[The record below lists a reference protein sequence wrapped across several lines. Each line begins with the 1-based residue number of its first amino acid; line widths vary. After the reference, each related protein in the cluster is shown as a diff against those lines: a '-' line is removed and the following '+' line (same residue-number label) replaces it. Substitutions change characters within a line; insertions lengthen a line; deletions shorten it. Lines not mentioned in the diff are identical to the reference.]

1 MPNVSG
7 RVGRVGFWLF
17 LTFHGLYALTTSG
30 NALRVPD
37 EFEVYFQTEHLAD
50 AGDLSVPQT
59 LAIRQPVVVGGK
71 VVGTQPILFG
81 KIGRD
86 GKPYAPYGPLAAVL
100 ALPHHVAGRA
110 LAAMAGVPRR
120 QVPQGQTWVFIVG
133 GVTML
138 TSATG
143 AALAVAGFYHAAL
156 ALGTSAPLALTLS
169 LLLGGASVLWPYGT
183 TLYSESWQA
192 AAFVWAAALLLQA
205 RAGASRAAAR
215 VAVAALLLTVAGLTK
230 VTSLVFAPAFVLAAV
245 ADRSLTVRGRAQVAA
260 ALAGG
265 IVLAVAIHVVWNLSR
280 FGAPFDFGYDWAET
294 IPQPP
299 PRTFLASDVARG
311 LVVLL
316 LTPGKSIF
324 LWAPL
329 LVLAAVDAP
338 RFWREHR
345 AVAIGL
351 GAALLVGL
359 VFYAAYL
366 FPEGGYSHGPRNL
379 VPIVPLLALAA
390 GGVAARQ
397 WPWTAIAACAV
408 VGLALA
414 APAVSVSFLED
425 QALGIGPN
433 GQQRSTYYEIVPP
446 APGRPSNRY
455 RVDYVPFVTATR
467 AAGWLRTPSLGQGPD
482 FFPLH
487 LAQARR
493 ALPDGA
499 MIPGWLIWGWVLGW
513 LAVAAAGGG
522 ALWREWV
529 SVKS

>member
-1 MPNVSG
+1 
-7 RVGRVGFWLF
+7 
-17 LTFHGLYALTTSG
+17 
-30 NALRVPD
+30 
-37 EFEVYFQTEHLAD
+37 
-50 AGDLSVPQT
+50 
-59 LAIRQPVVVGGK
+59 
-71 VVGTQPILFG
+71 
-81 KIGRD
+81 
-86 GKPYAPYGPLAAVL
+86 
-100 ALPHHVAGRA
+100 
-110 LAAMAGVPRR
+110 
-120 QVPQGQTWVFIVG
+120 
-133 GVTML
+133 
-138 TSATG
+138 
-143 AALAVAGFYHAAL
+143 
-156 ALGTSAPLALTLS
+156 
-169 LLLGGASVLWPYGT
+169 
-183 TLYSESWQA
+183 
-192 AAFVWAAALLLQA
+192 
-205 RAGASRAAAR
+205 
-215 VAVAALLLTVAGLTK
+215 
-230 VTSLVFAPAFVLAAV
+230 
-245 ADRSLTVRGRAQVAA
+245 
-260 ALAGG
+260 
-265 IVLAVAIHVVWNLSR
+265 
-280 FGAPFDFGYDWAET
+280 
-294 IPQPP
+294 
-299 PRTFLASDVARG
+299 
-311 LVVLL
+311 
-316 LTPGKSIF
+316 
-324 LWAPL
+324 
-329 LVLAAVDAP
+329 
-338 RFWREHR
+338 
-345 AVAIGL
+345 
-351 GAALLVGL
+351 
-359 VFYAAYL
+359 L